1 MKIKAPRGTN
11 DILPPLSLQWQY
23 IEALARKILSLY
35 NYQQIRI
42 PIFEYTE
49 LFQRGIGETTDIVEK
64 EMYTFSDKSGRSITL
79 RPEGTASVVRAYLE
93 NKIYGKAQPVKYYYI
108 GPMFRYERPQ
118 AGRYRQFHQLGI
130 EVFGSNDPALDAEV
144 IYLGL
149 NILEEL
155 GLNDLEAYV
164 NSIGCLQCRGKY
176 LQKLKEFLN
185 DKQELLCSD
194 CSNRIE
200 RNPLRVFDCKNEN
213 CSMVINGA
221 PRIIDQLCTKCH
233 LHFQKTRDYLDELQV
248 KYTVDPVL
256 VRGLD
261 YYTNTAFEIKFNK
274 LGAQDTIFAGG
285 RYNGLVKEIGN
296 KSVPG
301 IGFAIGLERLLL
313 TLEEQGIKVPVKEST
328 DLYVI
333 TIGERAKKT
342 AFRFV
347 HKLRKAGLKAE
358 IDYLDRS
365 VKAQMKAADRMNSR
379 YTIILGDNE
388 LEEGNATVRNM
399 KSGEQI
405 EIKLEQLIEMMQKMI

>member
-342 AFRFV
+342 AFNFV

-365 VKAQMKAADRMNSR
+365 VKAQMKAADRINSL

-388 LEEGNATVRNM
+388 LKEGNATVRNM
-399 KSGEQI
+399 KNGEQI
-405 EIKLEQLIEMMQKMI
+405 EIKLDLLVETMQKMI